1 MMVRSHCESAAFY
14 RCGRLECNK
23 TNKKLT
29 SLTALQQRLNVR
41 QYSLNCTSL
50 ISLSL
55 SLSVRL
61 SVCLSGSTHSTVCV
75 VDCTNSNVYVL
86 SLLADFIIDEKR
98 LFNSLSCDLAWVETR
113 VGLTLTKHLL
123 HPANGLFS
131 RTTWVSRF
139 QKCKTSLDL
148 HEARDDGVWGWQWH
162 QLDHMQTIC
171 TSLQTDN
178 HTNTSSVNVCRPDAL
193 PDAQPTVSDSLQ
205 ASSCQ

>member
-1 MMVRSHCESAAFY
+1 M
-14 RCGRLECNK
+14 
-23 TNKKLT
+23 
-29 SLTALQQRLNVR
+29 
-41 QYSLNCTSL
+41 
-50 ISLSL
+50 
-55 SLSVRL
+55 
-61 SVCLSGSTHSTVCV
+61 CV

-123 HPANGLFS
+123 HPANSLFS

-148 HEARDDGVWGWQWH
+148 NEARDDGVWGWQWH
-162 QLDHMQTIC
+162 QLDRMHTIC

-178 HTNTSSVNVCRPDAL
+178 DTNTSSLNVCRPDAL
-193 PDAQPTVSDSLQ
+193 PNAQPTVSDSLQ
-205 ASSCQ
+205 AVAVSSTVAVCSFGGRGWLRGQHSELRDPCHPGVCRQLRPSITGRPRRSHQQGNCTHGHCRHGNNRKMAARK